1 MSTGSKNSL
10 KIHFPPKSSNSYFS
24 QEENQDFY
32 GSLTSKL
39 FLSPFFPPFS
49 SIYALKFLEFPM
61 FYNELLVPPI
71 IPRQN
76 DSKPSGILENHLGR
90 VRTQSSSLELCPT
103 PKYSYLSTYSMKEK
117 ERCWR
122 GSLRIPSLGFSRLF
136 FFLWNAD
143 FNLVHSECEIP
154 AGRFHGNQP
163 GFPCEDPRAD
173 LAPAGISPTLRW
185 RYPGFPLV

>member
-1 MSTGSKNSL
+1 MSAGSKNSL

-39 FLSPFFPPFS
+39 LLFPFFPSFS

-61 FYNELLVPPI
+61 LYNELLVPPI

-76 DSKPSGILENHLGR
+76 DSKPSGILENHLGT

-122 GSLRIPSLGFSRLF
+122 GSLRIPLLGFSRF
-136 FFLWNAD
+136 FFM
-143 FNLVHSECEIP
+143 EC
-154 AGRFHGNQP
+154 R
-163 GFPCEDPRAD
+163 
-173 LAPAGISPTLRW
+173 L
-185 RYPGFPLV
+185 